1 MKQLLTGSE
10 NRLFSA
16 IRIPKKFW
24 FALGLA
30 LLMTLLCST
39 ALACRNPNGECTGKA
54 YTYRYTDDQWHQ
66 AECQSCGFTY
76 FAYHEIVQ
84 SATCQQPAKCGKC
97 NSSFGGLGTHLLRS
111 YQAREVTCI
120 DKGWDAYNKCAY
132 CDYSTKPYREMNAL
146 GHDFVEYEGQAP
158 TCTEE
163 GWHPYKVCTRG
174 DLNTYWPIAPL
185 NHDLVQHEG
194 LDATCTAAGW
204 NAYEDCTRCDYTTFS
219 EAPALGHDF
228 VEYEGKDP
236 TCTEK
241 GWHPYKVCTRGDLN
255 TYWPIA
261 PLNHDLVQHEGLDA
275 TCIDAGWNAYE
286 DCTRCDY
293 TTFSEAPALG
303 HEYVSQTFAP
313 TCTADGYT
321 VSTCARCSESFTVNE
336 GEKLGHWFGE
346 WQPDGNRH
354 RADCLRSGCGYTS
367 HTDCNLMDCR
377 LPGKEATV
385 VFQLC
390 PVCGKGSGGA
400 QLALVEN
407 SSVAVMTG
415 RLPAGEAVVRMGEGA
430 DGTLLLSVAFETAGR
445 LSQANGQMKIT
456 LPAESFQNYG
466 FALLNAEGAET
477 PLPVQEKNGQISFLL
492 DFTEPVCLLRLT
504 EKAA

>member
-1 MKQLLTGSE
+1 MDPLDREETKMKQLLTGSE
-10 NRLFSA
+10 ARLFSA
-16 IRIPKKFW
+16 IRIPQKFW

-39 ALACRNPNGECTGKA
+39 ALACRNPNGDCTGKA

-97 NSSFGGLGTHLLRS
+97 NSSFGGLGSHLLRS
-111 YQAREVTCI
+111 YPAREVTCI

-132 CDYSTKPYREMNAL
+132 CDYSTKPYRE
-146 GHDFVEYEGQAP
+146 
-158 TCTEE
+158 
-163 GWHPYKVCTRG
+163 
-174 DLNTYWPIAPL
+174 LN
-185 NHDLVQHEG
+185 
-194 LDATCTAAGW
+194 
-204 NAYEDCTRCDYTTFS
+204 
-219 EAPALGHDF
+219 ALGHDF

-255 TYWPIA
+255 TYWSIA

-313 TCTADGYT
+313 TCTDDGYT

-367 HTDCNLMDCR
+367 HTDCILMDCR

-385 VFQLC
+385 AFQLC
-390 PVCGKGSGGA
+390 PVCGKRSSGA

-407 SSVAVMTG
+407 SSVAVMTD

-430 DGTLLLSVAFETAGR
+430 DDTLLLSVAFETAGR
-445 LSQANGQMKIT
+445 LSQANGQMKVT

>member
-1 MKQLLTGSE
+1 MDPLDREETKMKQLHTGSE
-10 NRLFSA
+10 ARLFSA
-16 IRIPKKFW
+16 IRIPQKFW

-54 YTYRYTDDQWHQ
+54 YSYRYTDDQWHQ
-66 AECQSCGFTY
+66 VECQSCGFTY
-76 FAYHEIVQ
+76 FAYHEIVR

-97 NSSFGGLGTHLLRS
+97 NSSFGGLGTHLLRN
-111 YQAREVTCI
+111 YPAREVTCI

-194 LDATCTAAGW
+194 LDATC
-204 NAYEDCTRCDYTTFS
+204 
-219 EAPALGHDF
+219 
-228 VEYEGKDP
+228 
-236 TCTEK
+236 
-241 GWHPYKVCTRGDLN
+241 
-255 TYWPIA
+255 
-261 PLNHDLVQHEGLDA
+261 
-275 TCIDAGWNAYE
+275 IDAGWNAYE

-313 TCTADGYT
+313 TCTDDGYT

-367 HTDCNLMDCR
+367 HTDCSLMDCR

-390 PVCGKGSGGA
+390 PVCGKRSSGA

-407 SSVAVMTG
+407 SSVAVMTD

-430 DGTLLLSVAFETAGR
+430 DDTLLLSVAFETAGR
-445 LSQANGQMKIT
+445 LSQANGQMKVT

>member
-1 MKQLLTGSE
+1 MKQLHTGSE
-10 NRLFSA
+10 ARLFSA

-97 NSSFGGLGTHLLRS
+97 NSSFGGLGTHLLRN
-111 YQAREVTCI
+111 YPAREVTCI

-132 CDYSTKPYREMNAL
+132 CDYSTKPYRE
-146 GHDFVEYEGQAP
+146 
-158 TCTEE
+158 
-163 GWHPYKVCTRG
+163 
-174 DLNTYWPIAPL
+174 LN
-185 NHDLVQHEG
+185 
-194 LDATCTAAGW
+194 
-204 NAYEDCTRCDYTTFS
+204 
-219 EAPALGHDF
+219 ALGHDF

-255 TYWPIA
+255 TYWSIA

-313 TCTADGYT
+313 TCTDDGYT

-367 HTDCNLMDCR
+367 HTDCILMDCR

-385 VFQLC
+385 AFQFC

-407 SSVAVMTG
+407 GSVTVMTG

-430 DGTLLLSVAFETAGR
+430 DDTLLLSVAFETAGR
-445 LSQANGQMKIT
+445 LSQANGQMKVT

>member
-1 MKQLLTGSE
+1 MKQLHTGSE
-10 NRLFSA
+10 ARLFSA
-16 IRIPKKFW
+16 IRIPQKFW

-111 YQAREVTCI
+111 YPAREVTCI

-163 GWHPYKVCTRG
+163 
-174 DLNTYWPIAPL
+174 
-185 NHDLVQHEG
+185 
-194 LDATCTAAGW
+194 
-204 NAYEDCTRCDYTTFS
+204 
-219 EAPALGHDF
+219 
-228 VEYEGKDP
+228 
-236 TCTEK
+236 

-377 LPGKEATV
+377 LPGTEATV

-390 PVCGKGSGGA
+390 PVCGKRSSGA

-407 SSVAVMTG
+407 SSVAVMTD

-430 DGTLLLSVAFETAGR
+430 DDTLLLSVAFETAGR
-445 LSQANGQMKIT
+445 LSQANGQMKVT
-456 LPAESFQNYG
+456 LPAESFQNYS

>member
-1 MKQLLTGSE
+1 MDLLDREETKMKQLLTGSE
-10 NRLFSA
+10 ARLFSA
-16 IRIPKKFW
+16 IRIPQKFW

-66 AECQSCGFTY
+66 VECQSCGFTY

-97 NSSFGGLGTHLLRS
+97 NSSFGGLGSHLLRS
-111 YQAREVTCI
+111 YPAREVTCI

-174 DLNTYWPIAPL
+174 DLNTYW
-185 NHDLVQHEG
+185 
-194 LDATCTAAGW
+194 
-204 NAYEDCTRCDYTTFS
+204 S
-219 EAPALGHDF
+219 
-228 VEYEGKDP
+228 
-236 TCTEK
+236 
-241 GWHPYKVCTRGDLN
+241 
-255 TYWPIA
+255 IA

-313 TCTADGYT
+313 TCTDDGYT

-367 HTDCNLMDCR
+367 HTDCILMDCR

-390 PVCGKGSGGA
+390 PVCGKRSSGA

-407 SSVAVMTG
+407 SSVAVMTD

-430 DGTLLLSVAFETAGR
+430 DDTLLISVAFETAGR
-445 LSQANGQMKIT
+445 LSQANGQMKVT

>member
-1 MKQLLTGSE
+1 MKQLHTGSE
-10 NRLFSA
+10 ARLFSA
-16 IRIPKKFW
+16 IRIPQKFW

-66 AECQSCGFTY
+66 VECQSCGFTY
-76 FAYHEIVQ
+76 FAYHEIVR

-111 YQAREVTCI
+111 YPAREVTCI

-163 GWHPYKVCTRG
+163 GC
-174 DLNTYWPIAPL
+174 
-185 NHDLVQHEG
+185 
-194 LDATCTAAGW
+194 
-204 NAYEDCTRCDYTTFS
+204 
-219 EAPALGHDF
+219 
-228 VEYEGKDP
+228 
-236 TCTEK
+236 
-241 GWHPYKVCTRGDLN
+241 HPYKVCTRGDLN

-313 TCTADGYT
+313 TCTDDGYT

-367 HTDCNLMDCR
+367 HTDCILMDCR

-390 PVCGKGSGGA
+390 PVCGKRSSGA

-407 SSVAVMTG
+407 SSVAVMTD

-430 DGTLLLSVAFETAGR
+430 DDTLLLSVAFETAGR
-445 LSQANGQMKIT
+445 LSQANGQMKVT

>member
-1 MKQLLTGSE
+1 MNPLDREETKMKQLLTGSE
-10 NRLFSA
+10 ARLFSA

-97 NSSFGGLGTHLLRS
+97 NSSFGGLGSHLLRS
-111 YQAREVTCI
+111 YPAREVTCI

-194 LDATCTAAGW
+194 LDATC
-204 NAYEDCTRCDYTTFS
+204 
-219 EAPALGHDF
+219 
-228 VEYEGKDP
+228 
-236 TCTEK
+236 
-241 GWHPYKVCTRGDLN
+241 
-255 TYWPIA
+255 
-261 PLNHDLVQHEGLDA
+261 
-275 TCIDAGWNAYE
+275 IDAGWNAYE

-303 HEYVSQTFAP
+303 HEYVAQTFAP
-313 TCTADGYT
+313 TCTDDGYT

-367 HTDCNLMDCR
+367 HTDCILMDCR

-390 PVCGKGSGGA
+390 PVCGKRSSGA

-407 SSVAVMTG
+407 ISVAVMTD

-430 DGTLLLSVAFETAGR
+430 DDTLLLSVAFETAGR
-445 LSQANGQMKIT
+445 LSQANGQMKVT

>member
-1 MKQLLTGSE
+1 MDPLDRKETRMKQLHTGSE
-10 NRLFSA
+10 ARLFSA
-16 IRIPKKFW
+16 IRIPQKFW

-76 FAYHEIVQ
+76 FAYHEIVR

-111 YQAREVTCI
+111 YPAREVTCI

-132 CDYSTKPYREMNAL
+132 CDYSTKPYRELNAL
-146 GHDFVEYEGQAP
+146 GHDFVEYEGQA
-158 TCTEE
+158 
-163 GWHPYKVCTRG
+163 
-174 DLNTYWPIAPL
+174 
-185 NHDLVQHEG
+185 
-194 LDATCTAAGW
+194 
-204 NAYEDCTRCDYTTFS
+204 
-219 EAPALGHDF
+219 
-228 VEYEGKDP
+228 P

-293 TTFSEAPALG
+293 TTFSEEPALG

-313 TCTADGYT
+313 TCTDDGYT

-367 HTDCNLMDCR
+367 HTDCSLMDCR

-390 PVCGKGSGGA
+390 PVCGKRSSGA

-407 SSVAVMTG
+407 SSVAVMTD

-430 DGTLLLSVAFETAGR
+430 DDTLLLSVAFETAGR
-445 LSQANGQMKIT
+445 LSQANGQMKVT

>member
-1 MKQLLTGSE
+1 MKQLHTGSE
-10 NRLFSA
+10 ARLFSA
-16 IRIPKKFW
+16 IRIPQKFW

-76 FAYHEIVQ
+76 FAYHEIVR

-111 YQAREVTCI
+111 YPAREVTCI

-163 GWHPYKVCTRG
+163 
-174 DLNTYWPIAPL
+174 
-185 NHDLVQHEG
+185 
-194 LDATCTAAGW
+194 
-204 NAYEDCTRCDYTTFS
+204 
-219 EAPALGHDF
+219 
-228 VEYEGKDP
+228 
-236 TCTEK
+236 

-367 HTDCNLMDCR
+367 HTDCILMDCR

-390 PVCGKGSGGA
+390 PVCGKRSSGA

-407 SSVAVMTG
+407 SSVAVMTD

-430 DGTLLLSVAFETAGR
+430 DDTLLLSVAFETAGR
-445 LSQANGQMKIT
+445 LSQANGQMTVT

>member
-1 MKQLLTGSE
+1 MKQLHTGSE
-10 NRLFSA
+10 ARLFSA
-16 IRIPKKFW
+16 IRIPQKFW

-39 ALACRNPNGECTGKA
+39 ALACRNPNGECTGKT

-66 AECQSCGFTY
+66 VECQSCGFTY
-76 FAYHEIVQ
+76 FAYHEIVR

-97 NSSFGGLGTHLLRS
+97 NSSFGGLGTHLLRN
-111 YQAREVTCI
+111 YPAREVTCI

-194 LDATCTAAGW
+194 LDATC
-204 NAYEDCTRCDYTTFS
+204 
-219 EAPALGHDF
+219 
-228 VEYEGKDP
+228 
-236 TCTEK
+236 
-241 GWHPYKVCTRGDLN
+241 
-255 TYWPIA
+255 
-261 PLNHDLVQHEGLDA
+261 
-275 TCIDAGWNAYE
+275 IDAGWNAYE

-303 HEYVSQTFAP
+303 HEYVAQTFAP

-321 VSTCARCSESFTVNE
+321 ISTCARCSESFTVNE

-367 HTDCNLMDCR
+367 HTDCILMDCR

-390 PVCGKGSGGA
+390 PVCGKRSSGA

-407 SSVAVMTG
+407 SSVAVMTD

-430 DGTLLLSVAFETAGR
+430 DDTLLLSVAFETAGR
-445 LSQANGQMKIT
+445 LSQANGQMKVT

>member
-1 MKQLLTGSE
+1 MDPLDREETRMKQLLTGSE
-10 NRLFSA
+10 NRLFPA

-111 YQAREVTCI
+111 YPAREVTCI

-174 DLNTYWPIAPL
+174 DLNTYW
-185 NHDLVQHEG
+185 
-194 LDATCTAAGW
+194 
-204 NAYEDCTRCDYTTFS
+204 S
-219 EAPALGHDF
+219 
-228 VEYEGKDP
+228 
-236 TCTEK
+236 
-241 GWHPYKVCTRGDLN
+241 
-255 TYWPIA
+255 IA

-293 TTFSEAPALG
+293 TTFSEEPALG

-313 TCTADGYT
+313 TCTDDGYT
-321 VSTCARCSESFTVNE
+321 VSICARCSESFTVNE

-367 HTDCNLMDCR
+367 HTDCILMDCR

-390 PVCGKGSGGA
+390 PVCGKRSSGA

-407 SSVAVMTG
+407 SSVAVMTD
-415 RLPAGEAVVRMGEGA
+415 RLPAGEAVVRTGEGA
-430 DGTLLLSVAFETAGR
+430 DDTLLLSVAFETAGR
-445 LSQANGQMKIT
+445 LSQANGQMKVT

>member
-1 MKQLLTGSE
+1 MDPLDREETRMKQLHTGSE
-10 NRLFSA
+10 ARLFSA
-16 IRIPKKFW
+16 IRIPQKFW

-76 FAYHEIVQ
+76 FAYHEIVR

-111 YQAREVTCI
+111 YPAREVTCI

-163 GWHPYKVCTRG
+163 
-174 DLNTYWPIAPL
+174 
-185 NHDLVQHEG
+185 
-194 LDATCTAAGW
+194 
-204 NAYEDCTRCDYTTFS
+204 
-219 EAPALGHDF
+219 
-228 VEYEGKDP
+228 
-236 TCTEK
+236 

-367 HTDCNLMDCR
+367 HTDCILMDCR

-390 PVCGKGSGGA
+390 PVCGKRSSGA

-407 SSVAVMTG
+407 ISVAVMTD

-430 DGTLLLSVAFETAGR
+430 DDTLLLSVAFETAGR
-445 LSQANGQMKIT
+445 LSQANGQMKVT

>member
-1 MKQLLTGSE
+1 MDPLDREETKMKQLLTGSE

-16 IRIPKKFW
+16 IRIPQKFW

-66 AECQSCGFTY
+66 VECQSCGFTY
-76 FAYHEIVQ
+76 FAYHEIVR

-97 NSSFGGLGTHLLRS
+97 NSSFGGLGTHLLRN
-111 YQAREVTCI
+111 YPAREVTCI

-194 LDATCTAAGW
+194 LDATC
-204 NAYEDCTRCDYTTFS
+204 
-219 EAPALGHDF
+219 
-228 VEYEGKDP
+228 
-236 TCTEK
+236 
-241 GWHPYKVCTRGDLN
+241 
-255 TYWPIA
+255 
-261 PLNHDLVQHEGLDA
+261 
-275 TCIDAGWNAYE
+275 IDAGWNAYE

-303 HEYVSQTFAP
+303 HEYVAQTFAP

-367 HTDCNLMDCR
+367 HTDCILMDCR

-390 PVCGKGSGGA
+390 PVCGKRSSGA

-407 SSVAVMTG
+407 ISVAVMTD

-430 DGTLLLSVAFETAGR
+430 YDTLLLSVAFETAGR
-445 LSQANGQMKIT
+445 LSQANGQMKVT

>member
-1 MKQLLTGSE
+1 MKQLHTGSE
-10 NRLFSA
+10 ARLFSA
-16 IRIPKKFW
+16 IRIPQKFW
-24 FALGLA
+24 SALGLA

-76 FAYHEIVQ
+76 FAYHEIVR

-97 NSSFGGLGTHLLRS
+97 NSSFGGLGSHLLRS
-111 YQAREVTCI
+111 YPAREVTCI

-174 DLNTYWPIAPL
+174 DLNTYWPI
-185 NHDLVQHEG
+185 E
-194 LDATCTAAGW
+194 
-204 NAYEDCTRCDYTTFS
+204 
-219 EAPALGHDF
+219 
-228 VEYEGKDP
+228 
-236 TCTEK
+236 
-241 GWHPYKVCTRGDLN
+241 
-255 TYWPIA
+255 

-313 TCTADGYT
+313 TCTDDGYT

-367 HTDCNLMDCR
+367 HTDCSLMDCR
-377 LPGKEATV
+377 LPGTEATV

-390 PVCGKGSGGA
+390 PVCGKRSSGA

-407 SSVAVMTG
+407 SSVAVMTD

-430 DGTLLLSVAFETAGR
+430 DDTLLLSVAFETAGR
-445 LSQANGQMKIT
+445 LSQANGQMKVT

>member
-1 MKQLLTGSE
+1 MKQLHTGSE
-10 NRLFSA
+10 ARLFSA
-16 IRIPKKFW
+16 IRIPQKFW

-76 FAYHEIVQ
+76 FAYHEIVR

-111 YQAREVTCI
+111 YPAREVTCI

-194 LDATCTAAGW
+194 LDATC
-204 NAYEDCTRCDYTTFS
+204 
-219 EAPALGHDF
+219 
-228 VEYEGKDP
+228 
-236 TCTEK
+236 
-241 GWHPYKVCTRGDLN
+241 
-255 TYWPIA
+255 
-261 PLNHDLVQHEGLDA
+261 
-275 TCIDAGWNAYE
+275 IDAGWNAYE
-286 DCTRCDY
+286 NCTRCDY

-390 PVCGKGSGGA
+390 PVCGKRSSGA

-407 SSVAVMTG
+407 SSVAVMTD

-430 DGTLLLSVAFETAGR
+430 DDTLLLSVAFETAGR
-445 LSQANGQMKIT
+445 LSQANGQMKVT

>member
-1 MKQLLTGSE
+1 MDPLDREETRMKQLHTGSE
-10 NRLFSA
+10 ARLFSA
-16 IRIPKKFW
+16 IRIPQKFW

-66 AECQSCGFTY
+66 VECQSCGFTY
-76 FAYHEIVQ
+76 FAYHEIVR

-111 YQAREVTCI
+111 YPAREVTCI

-163 GWHPYKVCTRG
+163 
-174 DLNTYWPIAPL
+174 
-185 NHDLVQHEG
+185 
-194 LDATCTAAGW
+194 
-204 NAYEDCTRCDYTTFS
+204 
-219 EAPALGHDF
+219 
-228 VEYEGKDP
+228 
-236 TCTEK
+236 

-367 HTDCNLMDCR
+367 HTDCLLMDCR

-390 PVCGKGSGGA
+390 PVCGKRSSGA

-407 SSVAVMTG
+407 ISVAVMTD
-415 RLPAGEAVVRMGEGA
+415 RLPAGEAVVRMGEGT
-430 DGTLLLSVAFETAGR
+430 DDTLLLSVAFETAGR
-445 LSQANGQMKIT
+445 LSQANGQMKVT

>member
-1 MKQLLTGSE
+1 MDPLDREETRMKQLHTGSE
-10 NRLFSA
+10 ARLFSA
-16 IRIPKKFW
+16 IRIPQKFW

-111 YQAREVTCI
+111 YPAREVTCI

-194 LDATCTAAGW
+194 LDATC
-204 NAYEDCTRCDYTTFS
+204 
-219 EAPALGHDF
+219 
-228 VEYEGKDP
+228 
-236 TCTEK
+236 
-241 GWHPYKVCTRGDLN
+241 
-255 TYWPIA
+255 
-261 PLNHDLVQHEGLDA
+261 
-275 TCIDAGWNAYE
+275 IDAGWNAYE

-313 TCTADGYT
+313 TCTDDGYT

-390 PVCGKGSGGA
+390 PVCGKRSSGA

-407 SSVAVMTG
+407 VSVAVMTD

-430 DGTLLLSVAFETAGR
+430 DDTLLLSVAFETAGR
-445 LSQANGQMKIT
+445 LSQANGQMTVT

>member
-1 MKQLLTGSE
+1 MKQLHTGSE
-10 NRLFSA
+10 ARLFSA
-16 IRIPKKFW
+16 IRIPPKFW

-39 ALACRNPNGECTGKA
+39 ALACINPNGECTGKA

-111 YQAREVTCI
+111 YPAREVTCI

-132 CDYSTKPYREMNAL
+132 CDYSTKPYRELNAL
-146 GHDFVEYEGQAP
+146 GHDFVEYEGQA
-158 TCTEE
+158 
-163 GWHPYKVCTRG
+163 
-174 DLNTYWPIAPL
+174 
-185 NHDLVQHEG
+185 
-194 LDATCTAAGW
+194 
-204 NAYEDCTRCDYTTFS
+204 
-219 EAPALGHDF
+219 
-228 VEYEGKDP
+228 P

-275 TCIDAGWNAYE
+275 TCTAAGWNAYE

-367 HTDCNLMDCR
+367 HTDCILMDCR

-385 VFQLC
+385 AFQLC
-390 PVCGKGSGGA
+390 PVCGKRSSGA

-407 SSVAVMTG
+407 GSVTVMTG

-430 DGTLLLSVAFETAGR
+430 DDTLLLSVAFETAGR
-445 LSQANGQMKIT
+445 LSQANGQMKVT

>member
-1 MKQLLTGSE
+1 MDPLDREETRMKHLHTGSE
-10 NRLFSA
+10 ARLFSA
-16 IRIPKKFW
+16 IRIPQKFW

-39 ALACRNPNGECTGKA
+39 ALACRNPSGECTGKA

-76 FAYHEIVQ
+76 FAYHEIVR

-97 NSSFGGLGTHLLRS
+97 NSSFGELGSHLLRS
-111 YQAREVTCI
+111 YPAREVTCI

-163 GWHPYKVCTRG
+163 
-174 DLNTYWPIAPL
+174 
-185 NHDLVQHEG
+185 
-194 LDATCTAAGW
+194 
-204 NAYEDCTRCDYTTFS
+204 
-219 EAPALGHDF
+219 
-228 VEYEGKDP
+228 
-236 TCTEK
+236 

-390 PVCGKGSGGA
+390 PVCGKRSSGA

-407 SSVAVMTG
+407 SSVAVMTD

-430 DGTLLLSVAFETAGR
+430 DDTLLLSVAFETAGR
-445 LSQANGQMKIT
+445 LSQANGQMKVT

>member
-1 MKQLLTGSE
+1 MKQLHTGSE
-10 NRLFSA
+10 ARLFSA

-66 AECQSCGFTY
+66 VECQSCGFTY

-97 NSSFGGLGTHLLRS
+97 NSSFGGLGTHLLRN
-111 YQAREVTCI
+111 YPAREVTCI

-132 CDYSTKPYREMNAL
+132 CDYSTKPYRE
-146 GHDFVEYEGQAP
+146 
-158 TCTEE
+158 
-163 GWHPYKVCTRG
+163 
-174 DLNTYWPIAPL
+174 LN
-185 NHDLVQHEG
+185 
-194 LDATCTAAGW
+194 
-204 NAYEDCTRCDYTTFS
+204 
-219 EAPALGHDF
+219 ALGHDF

-255 TYWPIA
+255 TYWSIA

-377 LPGKEATV
+377 LLGKEATV

-390 PVCGKGSGGA
+390 PVCGKRSSGA

-407 SSVAVMTG
+407 SSVAVMTD
-415 RLPAGEAVVRMGEGA
+415 RLPAGEAVVRMGEGT
-430 DGTLLLSVAFETAGR
+430 DDTLLLSVAFETAGR
-445 LSQANGQMKIT
+445 LSQANGQMKVT

>member
-1 MKQLLTGSE
+1 MDPLDREETKMKQLLTGSE
-10 NRLFSA
+10 ARLFSA
-16 IRIPKKFW
+16 IRIPQKFW

-97 NSSFGGLGTHLLRS
+97 NSSFGGLGSHLLRS
-111 YQAREVTCI
+111 YPAREVTCI

-132 CDYSTKPYREMNAL
+132 CDYSTKPYRE
-146 GHDFVEYEGQAP
+146 
-158 TCTEE
+158 
-163 GWHPYKVCTRG
+163 
-174 DLNTYWPIAPL
+174 LN
-185 NHDLVQHEG
+185 
-194 LDATCTAAGW
+194 
-204 NAYEDCTRCDYTTFS
+204 
-219 EAPALGHDF
+219 ALGHDF

-255 TYWPIA
+255 TYWSIA

-313 TCTADGYT
+313 TCTDDGYT

-367 HTDCNLMDCR
+367 HTDCILMDCR

-385 VFQLC
+385 AFQFC

-407 SSVAVMTG
+407 GSVTVMTD

-430 DGTLLLSVAFETAGR
+430 DDTLLLSVAFETAGR
-445 LSQANGQMKIT
+445 LSQANGQMKVT

-492 DFTEPVCLLRLT
+492 DFNEPVCLLRLT

>member
-1 MKQLLTGSE
+1 MKQLHTGSE
-10 NRLFSA
+10 ARLFSA
-16 IRIPKKFW
+16 IRIPQKFW

-76 FAYHEIVQ
+76 FAYHEIVR

-111 YQAREVTCI
+111 YPAREVTCI

-132 CDYSTKPYREMNAL
+132 CDYSTKPYRE
-146 GHDFVEYEGQAP
+146 
-158 TCTEE
+158 
-163 GWHPYKVCTRG
+163 
-174 DLNTYWPIAPL
+174 LN
-185 NHDLVQHEG
+185 
-194 LDATCTAAGW
+194 
-204 NAYEDCTRCDYTTFS
+204 
-219 EAPALGHDF
+219 ALGHDF

-293 TTFSEAPALG
+293 TTFSEEPALG
-303 HEYVSQTFAP
+303 HEYVSQTFAS
-313 TCTADGYT
+313 TCTDDGYT

-367 HTDCNLMDCR
+367 HTDCILMDCR

-390 PVCGKGSGGA
+390 PVCGKRSSGA

-407 SSVAVMTG
+407 ISVAVMTD

-430 DGTLLLSVAFETAGR
+430 DDTLLLSVAFETAGR
-445 LSQANGQMKIT
+445 LSQANGQMKVT

>member
-1 MKQLLTGSE
+1 MKQLHTGSE
-10 NRLFSA
+10 ARLFSA
-16 IRIPKKFW
+16 IRIPQKFW

-97 NSSFGGLGTHLLRS
+97 NSSFGGLGTHLLRN
-111 YQAREVTCI
+111 YPAREVTCI

-163 GWHPYKVCTRG
+163 
-174 DLNTYWPIAPL
+174 
-185 NHDLVQHEG
+185 
-194 LDATCTAAGW
+194 
-204 NAYEDCTRCDYTTFS
+204 
-219 EAPALGHDF
+219 
-228 VEYEGKDP
+228 
-236 TCTEK
+236 

-390 PVCGKGSGGA
+390 PVCGKRSSGA

-407 SSVAVMTG
+407 SSVAVMTD

-430 DGTLLLSVAFETAGR
+430 DDTLLLSVAFETAGR
-445 LSQANGQMKIT
+445 LSQANGQMKVT

-492 DFTEPVCLLRLT
+492 DFTEAVCLLRLT

>member
-1 MKQLLTGSE
+1 MDPLDREETRMKQLHTGSE
-10 NRLFSA
+10 ARLFSA
-16 IRIPKKFW
+16 IRIPQKFW

-66 AECQSCGFTY
+66 VECQSCGFTY
-76 FAYHEIVQ
+76 FAYHEIVR

-111 YQAREVTCI
+111 YPAREVTCI

-146 GHDFVEYEGQAP
+146 GHDFVEYDGQAP

-163 GWHPYKVCTRG
+163 
-174 DLNTYWPIAPL
+174 
-185 NHDLVQHEG
+185 
-194 LDATCTAAGW
+194 
-204 NAYEDCTRCDYTTFS
+204 
-219 EAPALGHDF
+219 
-228 VEYEGKDP
+228 
-236 TCTEK
+236 

-303 HEYVSQTFAP
+303 HEYVAQTFAP

-390 PVCGKGSGGA
+390 PVCGKRSSGA

-407 SSVAVMTG
+407 SSVAVMTD

-430 DGTLLLSVAFETAGR
+430 DDTLLLSVAFETAGR
-445 LSQANGQMKIT
+445 LSQANGQMKVT
-456 LPAESFQNYG
+456 LPAEPFQNYG

>member
-1 MKQLLTGSE
+1 MKQLHTGSE
-10 NRLFSA
+10 ARLFSA
-16 IRIPKKFW
+16 IRIPQKFW

-66 AECQSCGFTY
+66 VECQSCGFTY

-97 NSSFGGLGTHLLRS
+97 NSSFGGLGTHLLRN
-111 YQAREVTCI
+111 YPAREVTCI

-194 LDATCTAAGW
+194 LDATC
-204 NAYEDCTRCDYTTFS
+204 
-219 EAPALGHDF
+219 
-228 VEYEGKDP
+228 
-236 TCTEK
+236 
-241 GWHPYKVCTRGDLN
+241 
-255 TYWPIA
+255 
-261 PLNHDLVQHEGLDA
+261 
-275 TCIDAGWNAYE
+275 IDAGWNAYE

-313 TCTADGYT
+313 TCTDDGYT

-390 PVCGKGSGGA
+390 PVCGKRSSGA

-407 SSVAVMTG
+407 SSVAVMTD

-430 DGTLLLSVAFETAGR
+430 DDTLLLSVAFETAGR
-445 LSQANGQMKIT
+445 LSQANGQMKVT

-492 DFTEPVCLLRLT
+492 DFTDPVCLLRLT

>member
-1 MKQLLTGSE
+1 MDPLDREETRMKQLHTGSE
-10 NRLFSA
+10 ARLFSA

-66 AECQSCGFTY
+66 VECQSCGFTY
-76 FAYHEIVQ
+76 FAYHEIVR

-97 NSSFGGLGTHLLRS
+97 NSSFGGLGTHLLRN
-111 YQAREVTCI
+111 YPAREVTCI

-163 GWHPYKVCTRG
+163 
-174 DLNTYWPIAPL
+174 
-185 NHDLVQHEG
+185 
-194 LDATCTAAGW
+194 
-204 NAYEDCTRCDYTTFS
+204 
-219 EAPALGHDF
+219 
-228 VEYEGKDP
+228 
-236 TCTEK
+236 

-367 HTDCNLMDCR
+367 HTDCILMDCR

-390 PVCGKGSGGA
+390 PVCGKRSSGA

-407 SSVAVMTG
+407 ISVAVMTD

-430 DGTLLLSVAFETAGR
+430 DDTLLLSVAFETAGR
-445 LSQANGQMKIT
+445 LSQANGQMKVT

>member
-1 MKQLLTGSE
+1 MDPLDREETRMKQLHTGSE
-10 NRLFSA
+10 ARLFSA
-16 IRIPKKFW
+16 IRIPQKFW

-54 YTYRYTDDQWHQ
+54 YTYRYTDDQRHQ
-66 AECQSCGFTY
+66 VECQSCGFTY
-76 FAYHEIVQ
+76 FAYHEIVR

-111 YQAREVTCI
+111 YPAREVTCI

-194 LDATCTAAGW
+194 LDATC
-204 NAYEDCTRCDYTTFS
+204 
-219 EAPALGHDF
+219 
-228 VEYEGKDP
+228 
-236 TCTEK
+236 
-241 GWHPYKVCTRGDLN
+241 
-255 TYWPIA
+255 
-261 PLNHDLVQHEGLDA
+261 
-275 TCIDAGWNAYE
+275 IDAGWNAYE

-313 TCTADGYT
+313 TCTDDGYT

-367 HTDCNLMDCR
+367 HTDCILMDCR

-390 PVCGKGSGGA
+390 PVCGKRSSGA

-407 SSVAVMTG
+407 SSVAVMTD

-430 DGTLLLSVAFETAGR
+430 DDTLLLSVAFETAGR
-445 LSQANGQMKIT
+445 LSQPNGQMKVT

>member
-1 MKQLLTGSE
+1 MDPLDREETRMKQLHTGSE
-10 NRLFSA
+10 ARLFSA
-16 IRIPKKFW
+16 IRIPQKFW

-66 AECQSCGFTY
+66 VECQSCGFTY
-76 FAYHEIVQ
+76 FAYHEIVR

-111 YQAREVTCI
+111 YPAREVTCI

-163 GWHPYKVCTRG
+163 
-174 DLNTYWPIAPL
+174 
-185 NHDLVQHEG
+185 
-194 LDATCTAAGW
+194 
-204 NAYEDCTRCDYTTFS
+204 
-219 EAPALGHDF
+219 
-228 VEYEGKDP
+228 
-236 TCTEK
+236 

-390 PVCGKGSGGA
+390 PVCGKRSSGA

-407 SSVAVMTG
+407 SSVAVMTD

-430 DGTLLLSVAFETAGR
+430 DDTLLLSVAFETAGR
-445 LSQANGQMKIT
+445 LSQANGQMKVT

>member
-1 MKQLLTGSE
+1 MKQLHTGSE
-10 NRLFSA
+10 ARLFSA

-66 AECQSCGFTY
+66 VECQSCGFTY
-76 FAYHEIVQ
+76 FAYHEIVR
-84 SATCQQPAKCGKC
+84 SATCQQQAKCGKC
-97 NSSFGGLGTHLLRS
+97 NSSFGGLGSHLLRS
-111 YQAREVTCI
+111 YPAREVTCI

-132 CDYSTKPYREMNAL
+132 CDYSTKHYREMNAL

-163 GWHPYKVCTRG
+163 
-174 DLNTYWPIAPL
+174 
-185 NHDLVQHEG
+185 
-194 LDATCTAAGW
+194 
-204 NAYEDCTRCDYTTFS
+204 
-219 EAPALGHDF
+219 
-228 VEYEGKDP
+228 
-236 TCTEK
+236 

-390 PVCGKGSGGA
+390 PVCGKRSSGA
-400 QLALVEN
+400 
-407 SSVAVMTG
+407 
-415 RLPAGEAVVRMGEGA
+415 
-430 DGTLLLSVAFETAGR
+430 
-445 LSQANGQMKIT
+445 
-456 LPAESFQNYG
+456 
-466 FALLNAEGAET
+466 
-477 PLPVQEKNGQISFLL
+477 
-492 DFTEPVCLLRLT
+492 
-504 EKAA
+504 

>member
-76 FAYHEIVQ
+76 FAYHEIVR

-111 YQAREVTCI
+111 YPAREVTCI

-194 LDATCTAAGW
+194 LDATC
-204 NAYEDCTRCDYTTFS
+204 
-219 EAPALGHDF
+219 
-228 VEYEGKDP
+228 
-236 TCTEK
+236 
-241 GWHPYKVCTRGDLN
+241 
-255 TYWPIA
+255 
-261 PLNHDLVQHEGLDA
+261 
-275 TCIDAGWNAYE
+275 IDAGWNAYE

-293 TTFSEAPALG
+293 TTFSEAPALS

-390 PVCGKGSGGA
+390 PVCGKRSSGA

-407 SSVAVMTG
+407 ISVAVMTD

-430 DGTLLLSVAFETAGR
+430 DDTLLLSVAFETAGR
-445 LSQANGQMKIT
+445 LSQANGQMKVT
-456 LPAESFQNYG
+456 LPAEPFQNYG

>member
-1 MKQLLTGSE
+1 MKQLHTGSE
-10 NRLFSA
+10 ARLFSA
-16 IRIPKKFW
+16 IRIPQKFW

-39 ALACRNPNGECTGKA
+39 ALACRNPSGECTGKT

-66 AECQSCGFTY
+66 VECQSCGFTY
-76 FAYHEIVQ
+76 FAYHEIVR

-97 NSSFGGLGTHLLRS
+97 NSSFGGLGTHLLRN
-111 YQAREVTCI
+111 YPAREVTCI

-163 GWHPYKVCTRG
+163 
-174 DLNTYWPIAPL
+174 
-185 NHDLVQHEG
+185 
-194 LDATCTAAGW
+194 
-204 NAYEDCTRCDYTTFS
+204 
-219 EAPALGHDF
+219 
-228 VEYEGKDP
+228 
-236 TCTEK
+236 

-390 PVCGKGSGGA
+390 PVCGKRSSGA

-407 SSVAVMTG
+407 SSVAVMTD

-430 DGTLLLSVAFETAGR
+430 DDTLLLSVAFETAGR
-445 LSQANGQMKIT
+445 LSQANGQMKVT

>member
-1 MKQLLTGSE
+1 MKQLHTGSE
-10 NRLFSA
+10 ARLFSA
-16 IRIPKKFW
+16 IRIPQKFW
-24 FALGLA
+24 FTLGLA

-39 ALACRNPNGECTGKA
+39 ALACRNPNGECTGKT

-66 AECQSCGFTY
+66 VECQSCGFTY
-76 FAYHEIVQ
+76 FAYHEIAQ

-97 NSSFGGLGTHLLRS
+97 NSSFGGLGTHLLRN
-111 YQAREVTCI
+111 YPAREVTCI

-132 CDYSTKPYREMNAL
+132 CDYSTKPYRE
-146 GHDFVEYEGQAP
+146 
-158 TCTEE
+158 
-163 GWHPYKVCTRG
+163 
-174 DLNTYWPIAPL
+174 LN
-185 NHDLVQHEG
+185 
-194 LDATCTAAGW
+194 
-204 NAYEDCTRCDYTTFS
+204 
-219 EAPALGHDF
+219 ALGHDF

-255 TYWPIA
+255 TYWSIA

-367 HTDCNLMDCR
+367 HTDCILMDCR

-390 PVCGKGSGGA
+390 PVCGKRSSGA

-407 SSVAVMTG
+407 SSVAVMTD

-430 DGTLLLSVAFETAGR
+430 DGTLLLSVAYETAGR
-445 LSQANGQMKIT
+445 LSQANGQMKVT

>member
-1 MKQLLTGSE
+1 MDLLDREETKMKQLLTGSE
-10 NRLFSA
+10 ARLFSA
-16 IRIPKKFW
+16 IRIPQKFW

-66 AECQSCGFTY
+66 VECQSCGFTY
-76 FAYHEIVQ
+76 FAYHEIVR

-97 NSSFGGLGTHLLRS
+97 NSSFGGLGTHLLRN
-111 YQAREVTCI
+111 YPAREVTCI

-194 LDATCTAAGW
+194 LDATC
-204 NAYEDCTRCDYTTFS
+204 
-219 EAPALGHDF
+219 
-228 VEYEGKDP
+228 
-236 TCTEK
+236 
-241 GWHPYKVCTRGDLN
+241 
-255 TYWPIA
+255 
-261 PLNHDLVQHEGLDA
+261 
-275 TCIDAGWNAYE
+275 IDAGWNAYE

-313 TCTADGYT
+313 TCTDDGYT

-367 HTDCNLMDCR
+367 HTDCSLMDCR

-390 PVCGKGSGGA
+390 PVCGKRSSGA

-407 SSVAVMTG
+407 SSVAVMTD

-430 DGTLLLSVAFETAGR
+430 DDTLLLSVAFETAGH
-445 LSQANGQMKIT
+445 LSQANGQMKVT

>member
-1 MKQLLTGSE
+1 MDPLDREETRMKQLHTGSE
-10 NRLFSA
+10 ARLFSA
-16 IRIPKKFW
+16 IRIPQKFW

-66 AECQSCGFTY
+66 VECQSCGFTY
-76 FAYHEIVQ
+76 FAYHEIVR

-97 NSSFGGLGTHLLRS
+97 NSSFGGLGTHLLRN
-111 YQAREVTCI
+111 YPAREVTCI

-163 GWHPYKVCTRG
+163 
-174 DLNTYWPIAPL
+174 
-185 NHDLVQHEG
+185 
-194 LDATCTAAGW
+194 
-204 NAYEDCTRCDYTTFS
+204 
-219 EAPALGHDF
+219 
-228 VEYEGKDP
+228 
-236 TCTEK
+236 

-390 PVCGKGSGGA
+390 PVCGKRSSGA

-407 SSVAVMTG
+407 SSVAVMTD

-430 DGTLLLSVAFETAGR
+430 DDTLLLSVAFETAGR
-445 LSQANGQMKIT
+445 LSQANGQMKVT

>member
-1 MKQLLTGSE
+1 MKQLHTGSE
-10 NRLFSA
+10 ARLFSA
-16 IRIPKKFW
+16 IRIPQKFW

-66 AECQSCGFTY
+66 VECQSCGFTY

-111 YQAREVTCI
+111 YPAREVTCI

-163 GWHPYKVCTRG
+163 
-174 DLNTYWPIAPL
+174 
-185 NHDLVQHEG
+185 
-194 LDATCTAAGW
+194 
-204 NAYEDCTRCDYTTFS
+204 
-219 EAPALGHDF
+219 
-228 VEYEGKDP
+228 
-236 TCTEK
+236 

-390 PVCGKGSGGA
+390 PVCGKRSSGA

-407 SSVAVMTG
+407 SSVAVMTD

-430 DGTLLLSVAFETAGR
+430 DDTLLLSVAFETAGR
-445 LSQANGQMKIT
+445 LSQANGQMKVT

>member
-1 MKQLLTGSE
+1 MDPLDREETRMKQLLTGSE
-10 NRLFSA
+10 ARLFSA
-16 IRIPKKFW
+16 IRIPQKFW

-111 YQAREVTCI
+111 YPAREVTCI

-163 GWHPYKVCTRG
+163 
-174 DLNTYWPIAPL
+174 
-185 NHDLVQHEG
+185 
-194 LDATCTAAGW
+194 
-204 NAYEDCTRCDYTTFS
+204 
-219 EAPALGHDF
+219 
-228 VEYEGKDP
+228 
-236 TCTEK
+236 

-390 PVCGKGSGGA
+390 PVCGKRSSGA
-400 QLALVEN
+400 QLALVDN
-407 SSVAVMTG
+407 SSVAVMTD

-430 DGTLLLSVAFETAGR
+430 DDTLLLSVAFETAGR
-445 LSQANGQMKIT
+445 LSQANGQMKVT

>member
-1 MKQLLTGSE
+1 MDPLDREETRMKQLHTGSE
-10 NRLFSA
+10 ARLFSA
-16 IRIPKKFW
+16 IRIPQKFW

-66 AECQSCGFTY
+66 VECQSCGFTY
-76 FAYHEIVQ
+76 FAYHEIVR

-97 NSSFGGLGTHLLRS
+97 NSSFGGLGTHLLRN
-111 YQAREVTCI
+111 YPAREVTCI

-132 CDYSTKPYREMNAL
+132 CDYSTKPYREMN
-146 GHDFVEYEGQAP
+146 
-158 TCTEE
+158 
-163 GWHPYKVCTRG
+163 
-174 DLNTYWPIAPL
+174 
-185 NHDLVQHEG
+185 
-194 LDATCTAAGW
+194 
-204 NAYEDCTRCDYTTFS
+204 
-219 EAPALGHDF
+219 ALGHDF

-261 PLNHDLVQHEGLDA
+261 PLNHDLVQHERLDA

-367 HTDCNLMDCR
+367 HTDCILMDCR

-390 PVCGKGSGGA
+390 PVCGKRSSGA

-407 SSVAVMTG
+407 SSVAVMTD
-415 RLPAGEAVVRMGEGA
+415 RLPAGEAVVRMGEGT
-430 DGTLLLSVAFETAGR
+430 DDTLLLSVAFETAGR
-445 LSQANGQMKIT
+445 LSQANGQMKVT

>member
-1 MKQLLTGSE
+1 MKQLHTGSE
-10 NRLFSA
+10 ARLFSA
-16 IRIPKKFW
+16 IRIPQKFW

-54 YTYRYTDDQWHQ
+54 YSYRYTDDQWHQ
-66 AECQSCGFTY
+66 VECQSCGFTY
-76 FAYHEIVQ
+76 FAYHEIVR

-97 NSSFGGLGTHLLRS
+97 NSSFGGLGTHLLRN
-111 YQAREVTCI
+111 YPAREVTCI

-194 LDATCTAAGW
+194 LDATC
-204 NAYEDCTRCDYTTFS
+204 
-219 EAPALGHDF
+219 
-228 VEYEGKDP
+228 
-236 TCTEK
+236 
-241 GWHPYKVCTRGDLN
+241 
-255 TYWPIA
+255 
-261 PLNHDLVQHEGLDA
+261 
-275 TCIDAGWNAYE
+275 IDAGWNAYE

-313 TCTADGYT
+313 TCTDDGYT
-321 VSTCARCSESFTVNE
+321 ISTCARCSESFTVNE

-390 PVCGKGSGGA
+390 PVCGKRSSGA

-407 SSVAVMTG
+407 SSVAVMTD

-430 DGTLLLSVAFETAGR
+430 DDTLLLSVAFETAGR
-445 LSQANGQMKIT
+445 LSQANGQMKVT

-504 EKAA
+504 EIAA

>member
-1 MKQLLTGSE
+1 MDPLDREETRMKQLHTGSE
-10 NRLFSA
+10 ARLFSA
-16 IRIPKKFW
+16 IRIPQKFW

-66 AECQSCGFTY
+66 VECQSCGFTY
-76 FAYHEIVQ
+76 FAYHEIVR

-111 YQAREVTCI
+111 YPAREVTCI

-194 LDATCTAAGW
+194 LDATC
-204 NAYEDCTRCDYTTFS
+204 
-219 EAPALGHDF
+219 
-228 VEYEGKDP
+228 
-236 TCTEK
+236 
-241 GWHPYKVCTRGDLN
+241 
-255 TYWPIA
+255 
-261 PLNHDLVQHEGLDA
+261 
-275 TCIDAGWNAYE
+275 IDAGWNAYE

-313 TCTADGYT
+313 TCTDDGYT

-367 HTDCNLMDCR
+367 HTDCILMDCR

-390 PVCGKGSGGA
+390 PVCGKRSSGA

-407 SSVAVMTG
+407 SSVAVMTD

-430 DGTLLLSVAFETAGR
+430 DDTLLISVAFETAGR
-445 LSQANGQMKIT
+445 LSQANGQMKVT